1 LLLEPRKRLRVGST
15 LRRRVGSTLRL
26 RVGST
31 LERRRLLRNLRAM
44 DPLKMYVGN
53 LPPNLPRLQLA
64 EKLRPVSTNPIRPE
78 TYSSTLNSFFQ
89 HFPKPAKLSVV

>member
-1 LLLEPRKRLRVGST
+1 MIKHHNALKSLRPFVARARK
-15 LRRRVGSTLRL
+15 RL

>member
-1 LLLEPRKRLRVGST
+1 MIKHHNALTSLRPFVARARK
-15 LRRRVGSTLRL
+15 RL

-53 LPPNLPRLQLA
+53 LPPHLPRLELA
-64 EKLRPVSTNPIRPE
+64 DKLRSVFTNPIRPE
-78 TYSSTLNSFFQ
+78 QYSSTLNSFF
-89 HFPKPAKLSVV
+89 